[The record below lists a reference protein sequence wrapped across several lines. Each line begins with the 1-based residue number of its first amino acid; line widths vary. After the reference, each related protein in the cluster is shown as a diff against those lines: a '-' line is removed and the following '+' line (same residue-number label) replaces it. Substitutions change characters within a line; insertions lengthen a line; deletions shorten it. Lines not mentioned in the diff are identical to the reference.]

1 MDYIGLYIYIY
12 DANIGS
18 INDHHWHHIWSMDLK
33 LPSLEWFSW
42 ENLEDTIGFTMVL
55 LSNWLRFP
63 VIFPRN
69 QSNEGLIHKS
79 YGNWRYFHHEE
90 FGTIIYHI
98 YIFIYSSH
106 NRDYGEESSPMGF
119 NMRWMGYGWLHL
131 TPRESAKVWPR
142 GWANGSSQSP
152 PSPSG
157 CVNITQHDA
166 TWPNTT

>member
-98 YIFIYSSH
+98 YIYSYIVAIIGTMGKNHHQWDSTWDEWGMDDSISH
-106 NRDYGEESSPMGF
+106 QGNPPRFDHGDEQMGPL
-119 NMRWMGYGWLHL
+119 RVLPAHL
-131 TPRESAKVWPR
+131 GVW
-142 GWANGSSQSP
+142 
-152 PSPSG
+152 
-157 CVNITQHDA
+157 T
-166 TWPNTT
+166 